1 MLCWIV
7 ICTNAINA
15 LCWWLSTPGV
25 DLTKILN
32 EMREDYEKLSAKN
45 RSDIEQQY
53 ETQVSGAGH

>member
-1 MLCWIV
+1 M
-7 ICTNAINA
+7 NA
-15 LCWWLSTPGV
+15 TPGV

-53 ETQVSGAGH
+53 ETQVSSAGH

>member
-1 MLCWIV
+1 MNQLCGQSTGDV
-7 ICTNAINA
+7 SVEMNA
-15 LCWWLSTPGV
+15 TPGV

-53 ETQVSGAGH
+53 ETQVSAAGH

>member
-1 MLCWIV
+1 MCGQSTGDV
-7 ICTNAINA
+7 SVEMNA
-15 LCWWLSTPGV
+15 TPGV